1 MHKRLSQADSL
12 NHVRSAA
19 YWGSVQLKSGA
30 RPVGEL
36 LQFAAGEVSDHTGSC
51 TRRVAAVGPEHR
63 IYHQNIHRGC
73 TTNEMQLI

>member
-19 YWGSVQLKSGA
+19 YWSSVQLKSGA

-36 LQFAAGEVSDHTGSC
+36 LQFLITQ
-51 TRRVAAVGPEHR
+51 VAA
-63 IYHQNIHRGC
+63 
-73 TTNEMQLI
+73 

>member
-1 MHKRLSQADSL
+1 MHKRLSQTDSL

-19 YWGSVQLKSGA
+19 YWSSVQLKSGA
-30 RPVGEL
+30 HPVGEL
-36 LQFAAGEVSDHTGSC
+36 LQFAAGEVWDHTGSC
-51 TRRVAAVGPEHR
+51 TRRVAVGPEHR